1 MMKRPNATFLLIPAA
16 ALLMLAGCGSK
27 EPEAAKEA
35 KQAEQAPPPAAPP
48 AAKPEEPAAPAKG
61 TYKVLLDTSK
71 GNVVIEVHPEWAP
84 IGAAHFRKL
93 VESGYYD
100 GARFFRVL
108 PGFVAQFGLAA
119 SPSVTKK
126 WDTAI
131 KDDPVLQTNR
141 VGSVV
146 YATAGPNTR
155 TTQIFINLA
164 GNQRLDS
171 DGFAPFGMVIQGMEA
186 VQKLY
191 PGYGENP
198 DQGEITARGN
208 AYLTA
213 QFPKLDYIR
222 KATIE

>member
-1 MMKRPNATFLLIPAA
+1 MNRRNATFLLIPAA
-16 ALLMLAGCGSK
+16 ALLALAGCGSK

-35 KQAEQAPPPAAPP
+35 KQAEQAQPPAAPP
-48 AAKPEEPAAPAKG
+48 AAKPEEPAKPAQG
-61 TYKVLLDTSK
+61 TFTVLLNTSK

-84 IGAAHFRKL
+84 IGAEHFRKL
-93 VESGYYD
+93 VEAGFYD
-100 GARFFRVL
+100 GARFFRVV
-108 PGFVAQFGLAA
+108 PGFVVQFGLAA
-119 SPSVTKK
+119 NPAMTKK
-126 WDTAI
+126 WDTPI

-171 DGFAPFGMVIQGMEA
+171 QGFAPFGMVTQGMDA
-186 VQKLY
+186 VEKIY
-191 PGYGENP
+191 SGYGENP

-208 AYLTA
+208 AYLTG

-222 KATIE
+222 KATVQ